1 MQSIP
6 VSKNLDGIKG
16 SCFSIRLEY
25 NKELIILHLPTI
37 DKMTKEVLVEMKT
50 MLKDWYEFVKTI
62 GDKSIFVAVK
72 PEHKINKLIRMLDF
86 KYIGKDEV
94 YFVYQFKE

>member
-25 NKELIILHLPTI
+25 NEEFIILHLPTI
-37 DKMTKEVLVEMKT
+37 DKLTKEVLVERKT
-50 MLKDWYEFVKTI
+50 MLSEWWVFFKTI
-62 GDKSIFVAVK
+62 GYKAIFAAVEPK
-72 PEHKINKLIRMLDF
+72 HKVNKLLQMLDF
-86 KYIGKDEV
+86 KYVGEDKG